1 MLERDDLAG
10 LGPKMRLCDER
21 ERRFV
26 RAVLDYPTATQTKW
40 ARIAGYSSSS
50 AGSLKVQGH
59 KVSHRRRV
67 LDAVAEETGQYVW
80 LGGAIGIAGLVKIAM
95 DPTH

>member
-26 RAVLDYPTATQTKW
+26 RAMLDYPTATQTKW
-40 ARIAGYSSSS
+40 ARIAGYS
-50 AGSLKVQGH
+50 
-59 KVSHRRRV
+59 
-67 LDAVAEETGQYVW
+67 
-80 LGGAIGIAGLVKIAM
+80 
-95 DPTH
+95 